1 MLPKAHLA
9 GAELPNRGHIRLPGL
24 LTAAAVA
31 LGCAAVWIYHN
42 AGLTLSH
49 YDAKAHLVVARR
61 VVDSI
66 TPGWQQL
73 GAVWLPLP
81 HLLNLP
87 FVQVDALYRS
97 GASAVAFSVLSFAL
111 AVFACARLIL
121 QTTGCRPAAFA
132 GTLVLL
138 LNPNVLYLQ
147 ATPMTEA
154 LLVGLTLLSITLL
167 VDWVGGPT
175 PRRSRAVGWTL
186 VAACLTRYE
195 AWPVAAAALVAATW
209 ALWRG
214 GRPLREALN
223 RSSRLALYPASTVVA
238 FLLLSRVTVGAWF
251 VTGGFY
257 RPDNLLDMGKP
268 LRALSSVWWGVH
280 VLSNYPLLI
289 IGTLGAGI
297 MAVEGLRSRQRALL
311 LVPLALTV
319 SAVLPWYAFFEGH
332 PFRIRYMVPLIPAMA
347 VLAGIS
353 AGLLGRA
360 RSVAAA
366 MLAMLVVAG
375 IRPFDPRAP
384 MVAEAQLDR
393 SNHAGRQAVTACLK
407 SGYRGEAIMASM
419 GSLAHYMYELSD
431 DGFALRDF
439 LHEGNGDIWLAAIE
453 YPWPHAGWILIEE
466 EARGGDMLAALA
478 RENPH
483 FLDGYERTCEGGG
496 VALYRRLGIPGL
508 DPGPAAMVRVEIPAS
523 REQERSNGE
532 R

>member
-1 MLPKAHLA
+1 MKRTPHLA
-9 GAELPNRGHIRLPGL
+9 AAELSSGGHVRLEGVL
-24 LTAAAVA
+24 TTAAVV
-31 LGCAAVWIYHN
+31 LGCAAAWVHHN

-87 FVQVDALYRS
+87 FVQFDALYRS

-111 AVFACARLIL
+111 AVFACTRLIL
-121 QTTGCRPAAFA
+121 QATGSRLAAIA
-132 GTLVLL
+132 GALVLL

-154 LLVGLTLLSITLL
+154 PLIGLALLSITLL
-167 VDWVGGPT
+167 VDWVGDPT
-175 PRRSRAVGWTL
+175 PRRGRAVGWAL

-195 AWPVAAAALVAATW
+195 AWPVAAAALAAGTW
-209 ALWRG
+209 ALWREG
-214 GRPLREALN
+214 HSLRDAVH
-223 RSSRLALYPASTVVA
+223 RSSRLALYPAGAVVA
-238 FLLLSRVTVGAWF
+238 FLLHSRITVGAWF
-251 VTGGFY
+251 VTSGFY
-257 RPDNLLDMGKP
+257 TADNILDMGKP

-289 IGTLGAGI
+289 IGTVGAGI

-311 LVPLALTV
+311 LVPLALTA
-319 SAVLPWYAFFEGH
+319 SALLPWYAFFQGH
-332 PFRIRYMVPLIPAMA
+332 PFRIRYMVPLIAAMA
-347 VLAGIS
+347 VSAGIG

-360 RSVAAA
+360 RRVSAAI
-366 MLAMLVVAG
+366 LAVLAVAG
-375 IRPFDPRAP
+375 TRPFDPGAP

-393 SNHAGRQAVTACLK
+393 WNHTGRQVVTACLK
-407 SGYRGEAIMASM
+407 SGYHGEAVMASM
-419 GSLAHYMYELSD
+419 GSLAHYMQELSN

-453 YPWPHAGWILIEE
+453 YPWPHAGWVMIEE
-466 EARGGDMLAALA
+466 QAEGGDMLAALA
-478 RENPH
+478 RTNPH

-496 VALYRRLGIPGL
+496 VALYRRSGIPGV
-508 DPGPAAMVRVEIPAS
+508 DPAPSALVSARRRPE
-523 REQERSNGE
+523 EQEH
-532 R
+532 

>member
-1 MLPKAHLA
+1 MKRTPHLA
-9 GAELPNRGHIRLPGL
+9 AAELSSGGHIRLEGVL
-24 LTAAAVA
+24 TTAAVV
-31 LGCAAVWIYHN
+31 LGCTAAWVYHN

-87 FVQVDALYRS
+87 FVQFDALYRS

-111 AVFACARLIL
+111 AVFACTRLIL
-121 QTTGCRPAAFA
+121 QATGSRLAAIA
-132 GTLVLL
+132 GALVLL

-154 LLVGLTLLSITLL
+154 PLIGLALLSITLL
-167 VDWVGGPT
+167 VDWVGDPT
-175 PRRSRAVGWTL
+175 PRRGRAVGWAL

-195 AWPVAAAALVAATW
+195 AWPVAAAALAAGTW
-209 ALWRG
+209 ALWREG
-214 GRPLREALN
+214 HSLRDAVH
-223 RSSRLALYPASTVVA
+223 RSSRLALYPAGAVVA
-238 FLLLSRVTVGAWF
+238 FLLHSRITVGAWF
-251 VTGGFY
+251 VTSGFY
-257 RPDNLLDMGKP
+257 TADNILDMGKP

-289 IGTLGAGI
+289 IGTVGAGI

-311 LVPLALTV
+311 LMPLALTA
-319 SAVLPWYAFFEGH
+319 SALLPWYAFFQGH
-332 PFRIRYMVPLIPAMA
+332 PFRIRYMVPLIAAMA
-347 VLAGIS
+347 VSAGTGV
-353 AGLLGRA
+353 GLLGRA
-360 RSVAAA
+360 RRVSAAI
-366 MLAMLVVAG
+366 LAVLAVAG
-375 IRPFDPRAP
+375 TRPFDPGAP

-393 SNHAGRQAVTACLK
+393 WNHTGRQVVTACLK
-407 SGYRGEAIMASM
+407 SGYHGEAVMASM
-419 GSLAHYMYELSD
+419 GSLAHYMQELSN

-453 YPWPHAGWILIEE
+453 YPWPHAGWVMIEE
-466 EARGGDMLAALA
+466 QAEGGDMLAALA
-478 RENPH
+478 RTNPH

-496 VALYRRLGIPGL
+496 VALYRRSGIPGV
-508 DPGPAAMVRVEIPAS
+508 DPAPSALVSARRRPE
-523 REQERSNGE
+523 EQEH
-532 R
+532 